1 MTTPRPQRTAP
12 HLAKRFCANSL
23 LAELSA
29 APYHLEAL
37 CHGESAES
45 PRRWGGPA
53 AASGAVGRRAAGPL
67 SPGGLTSLRKQ
78 SSLSL
83 VISWMES
90 KKVKA
95 NTARPLQSR
104 PRKKSHK
111 GSSVLPHWSKRVT
124 GPAGIQR
131 LRKTL
136 PPHRKSSTCGQREE
150 RSAVSFLEK
159 SIYYPYQFPQILQIH
174 EWR

>member
-1 MTTPRPQRTAP
+1 MRTACSQNYQL
-12 HLAKRFCANSL
+12 HLIICR
-23 LAELSA
+23 
-29 APYHLEAL
+29 L
-37 CHGESAES
+37 CVTGSQWS
-45 PRRWGGPA
+45 PPGAGAQGAWGGPA
-53 AASGAVGRRAAGPL
+53 AASGAVGCRAAGPL

-150 RSAVSFLEK
+150 RSAASFLEK